1 LLTGY
6 TLIEQEDTLSVTNP
20 VLNDDLSEAAE
31 IQEKRAKNA
40 KAKELLRVAYEAKTT
55 ARKCLG
61 CGDEFRSEGAH
72 HRMCNRCRSRR

>member
-1 LLTGY
+1 MSL
-6 TLIEQEDTLSVTNP
+6 TNP
-20 VLNDDLSEAAE
+20 VLEEDQIISDDVLA
-31 IQEKRAKNA
+31 KRAKNA

>member
-1 LLTGY
+1 MSTVSPALDTDA
-6 TLIEQEDTLSVTNP
+6 EETLSP
-20 VLNDDLSEAAE
+20 
-31 IQEKRAKNA
+31 EKLAKMAKNA
-40 KAKELLRVAYEAKTT
+40 KAKEQVRLAYEARTT

>member
-1 LLTGY
+1 M
-6 TLIEQEDTLSVTNP
+6 SATNP
-20 VLNDDLSEAAE
+20 VAQEVQTESAE
-31 IQEKRAKNA
+31 TLAKRAKNA

-72 HRMCNRCRSRR
+72 HRMCNRC

>member
-1 LLTGY
+1 M
-6 TLIEQEDTLSVTNP
+6 SATNP
-20 VLNDDLSEAAE
+20 VAEEIQTESAE
-31 IQEKRAKNA
+31 ILAKRAKNA

>member
-1 LLTGY
+1 MSATN
-6 TLIEQEDTLSVTNP
+6 SVSVSAPQFDMDET
-20 VLNDDLSEAAE
+20 VAL
-31 IQEKRAKNA
+31 EKQAKADKSA

-61 CGDEFRSEGAH
+61 CGDEFRSEGPH

>member
-1 LLTGY
+1 MSL
-6 TLIEQEDTLSVTNP
+6 TNP
-20 VLNDDLSEAAE
+20 VLEEDQNISDDVLA
-31 IQEKRAKNA
+31 KRAKNA